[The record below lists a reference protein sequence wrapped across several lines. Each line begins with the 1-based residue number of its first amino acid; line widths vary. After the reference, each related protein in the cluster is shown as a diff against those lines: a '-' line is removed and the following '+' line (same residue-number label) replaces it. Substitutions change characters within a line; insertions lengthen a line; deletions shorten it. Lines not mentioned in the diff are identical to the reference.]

1 VEPAGLEPATK
12 RLWTV
17 DDSLRGTRRVSARTP
32 ASIADAT
39 MRPVLEQA
47 GDTDSARQATID
59 SGLDEAW
66 RQESQRYRPA
76 DVALA
81 AGLPCGDAVDRC
93 GTGFDFGQPLP
104 SPCDRSDELDPGI
117 GTDREDCGW

>member
-1 VEPAGLEPATK
+1 MMNSFASGQRGTIVGSTFRCSATISAGECLSHPESQRLFRRRQKTGVAQECVVEVAGLEPATK

-59 SGLDEAW
+59 SG
-66 RQESQRYRPA
+66 QT
-76 DVALA
+76 
-81 AGLPCGDAVDRC
+81 C
-93 GTGFDFGQPLP
+93 
-104 SPCDRSDELDPGI
+104 RSM
-117 GTDREDCGW
+117 

>member
-1 VEPAGLEPATK
+1 MRQETGIAQDCMVEPAGLEPATK

-47 GDTDSARQATID
+47 GDTRQATID
-59 SGLDEAW
+59 SG
-66 RQESQRYRPA
+66 QT
-76 DVALA
+76 
-81 AGLPCGDAVDRC
+81 C
-93 GTGFDFGQPLP
+93 
-104 SPCDRSDELDPGI
+104 RSM
-117 GTDREDCGW
+117 